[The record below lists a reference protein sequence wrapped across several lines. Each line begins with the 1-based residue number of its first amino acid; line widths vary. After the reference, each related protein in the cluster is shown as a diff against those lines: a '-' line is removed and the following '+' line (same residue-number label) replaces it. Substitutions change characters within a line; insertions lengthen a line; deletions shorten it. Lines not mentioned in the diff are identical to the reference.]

1 MRRTRGVK
9 PISRRLPVIFPAHPR
24 THGRDH
30 TPLPTRVTVPE
41 RTDAGLRA
49 GGPGQGKARSHT
61 QRSRDKVGPFRETA
75 VCRRHL
81 RGSDVAVDGAGES
94 ARPRHC
100 VSAVMARAVFVGVLW
115 NRISCAGAGVPQD
128 RHVFCAGRTGT
139 RVGRAVAK
147 GPHGDSNQE
156 AALSYVPRSVWRSS
170 WFRRVSSPM
179 FPDIT
184 DVGLYNLGFIVG
196 ILLMKRLH
204 LPKGAL
210 QQAGE

>member
-81 RGSDVAVDGAGES
+81 RGSDVAVDGRENPPDLGTAFLQLWRVPFSSAYFGTEFHALAQVSRKIAMFFVLGALVHELAVRSPKARMVILIRKRRCPMYLARSGDRAGS
-94 ARPRHC
+94 
-100 VSAVMARAVFVGVLW
+100 
-115 NRISCAGAGVPQD
+115 GASPVP
-128 RHVFCAGRTGT
+128 CSPTSRTSGCT
-139 RVGRAVAK
+139 IWG
-147 GPHGDSNQE
+147 
-156 AALSYVPRSVWRSS
+156 SS
-170 WFRRVSSPM
+170 WEFCS
-179 FPDIT
+179 
-184 DVGLYNLGFIVG
+184 
-196 ILLMKRLH
+196 
-204 LPKGAL
+204 
-210 QQAGE
+210 